1 MLGHRQFTEF
11 SHAYNRKI
19 VARLKAI
26 HPDVPVILFTKGG
39 GLWLDV
45 QTDSQADAL
54 GLDWTMPLDKARHLL
69 HALNAKKKAIQGNLD
84 PATIFWFT
92 EDDTNGGSSYVR

>member
-1 MLGHRQFTEF
+1 MHRLWQAHRLCRFFDSWGGVLGHRQFTEF

-45 QTDSQADAL
+45 QADSQVDAL
-54 GLDWTMPLDKARHLL
+54 GFRLD
-69 HALNAKKKAIQGNLD
+69 NAI
-84 PATIFWFT
+84 
-92 EDDTNGGSSYVR
+92 R